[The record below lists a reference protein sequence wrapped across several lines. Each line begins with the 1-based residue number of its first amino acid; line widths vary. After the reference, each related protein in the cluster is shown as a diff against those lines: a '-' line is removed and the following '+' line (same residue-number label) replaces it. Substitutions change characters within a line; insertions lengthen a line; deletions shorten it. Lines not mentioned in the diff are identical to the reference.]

1 LSGSNDLR
9 QNHFWQS
16 AGSSPPCKVGAA
28 KQTNLFP
35 YETRLGE
42 LFRPRLLF
50 PNFSSIFGYK
60 QEFSHLQKADLRL
73 KLTIFQRFS
82 KFSTTFSQASS
93 IAPFRL

>member
-1 LSGSNDLR
+1 MTCGKTIFGSLQGAVHLARLVPLNKLIYSLMKR
-9 QNHFWQS
+9 GW
-16 AGSSPPCKVGAA
+16 GSCSVHGYCS
-28 KQTNLFP
+28 QIFL
-35 YETRLGE
+35 
-42 LFRPRLLF
+42 
-50 PNFSSIFGYK
+50 SIFGYK